1 MALATVL
8 LSTTG
13 LLARTFMNIHRIEPG
28 FITEGVFALRV
39 WDPPDGSAPELQ
51 PERMDRLVQS
61 LSAVP
66 GVERA
71 GAVLGLPF
79 GHGAPT
85 GTFQVEGSAVVPSAE
100 RPRARMQ
107 AATPGYFAALGVPL
121 RRGRRFSDADGAD
134 APGVAIVNEAF
145 AERFLPDRDPLGR
158 AVIVD
163 GSRWEVVGVVGT
175 VFAGDQE
182 QPTAPELYRPMR
194 QQPRPLVWIAL
205 RFRGQPG
212 TLAPQVRTAVRAFDP
227 DLAITG
233 LLTMDELRAGSMA
246 SERTLLRLMAGFALA
261 AALMSAVGLYG
272 LVSYSVSQRARE
284 FGVRTALG
292 ASSGAVLRL
301 VLAQGLGLAATGAAI
316 GLAGSLATARLTRS
330 LLYGV
335 APGDPL
341 TLAGVAS
348 AVCGVSLLA
357 AWIPARRATRV
368 DPTTSL
374 RRE

>member
-1 MALATVL
+1 
-8 LSTTG
+8 
-13 LLARTFMNIHRIEPG
+13 
-28 FITEGVFALRV
+28 
-39 WDPPDGSAPELQ
+39 
-51 PERMDRLVQS
+51 
-61 LSAVP
+61 
-66 GVERA
+66 
-71 GAVLGLPF
+71 
-79 GHGAPT
+79 
-85 GTFQVEGSAVVPSAE
+85 
-100 RPRARMQ
+100 
-107 AATPGYFAALGVPL
+107 
-121 RRGRRFSDADGAD
+121 
-134 APGVAIVNEAF
+134 
-145 AERFLPDRDPLGR
+145 
-158 AVIVD
+158 
-163 GSRWEVVGVVGT
+163 
-175 VFAGDQE
+175 
-182 QPTAPELYRPMR
+182 
-194 QQPRPLVWIAL
+194 
-205 RFRGQPG
+205 
-212 TLAPQVRTAVRAFDP
+212 
-227 DLAITG
+227 
-233 LLTMDELRAGSMA
+233 
-246 SERTLLRLMAGFALA
+246 
-261 AALMSAVGLYG
+261 MSAVGLYG